1 MKELKINMQHNP
13 RNGTIEIGN
22 FCSHY
27 RIPVYDNSIDRLKN
41 RAQHGPIPI
50 DSTPHYSSS
59 QKRRNRLRERFD

>member
-41 RAQHGPIPI
+41 RVHNTALYPLTVLPIIALHKSVEI
-50 DSTPHYSSS
+50 D
-59 QKRRNRLRERFD
+59 

>member
-41 RAQHGPIPI
+41 RAQHALYPLTVLPITALHKSVEI
-50 DSTPHYSSS
+50 D
-59 QKRRNRLRERFD
+59 